1 MTRPTITAPATLA
14 GLAQA
19 LLAAGYRRGT
29 PSALA
34 AEVDAEVCQEA
45 VCSACGHRGLDYYP
59 FVTAGS
65 YRAVAACPCCG
76 AAEEF

>member
-1 MTRPTITAPATLA
+1 MTRPTAAAPATLA
-14 GLAQA
+14 GLTQA

-45 VCSACGHRGLDYYP
+45 TCAACGRHGLEYHP
-59 FVTAGS
+59 FVTAAS